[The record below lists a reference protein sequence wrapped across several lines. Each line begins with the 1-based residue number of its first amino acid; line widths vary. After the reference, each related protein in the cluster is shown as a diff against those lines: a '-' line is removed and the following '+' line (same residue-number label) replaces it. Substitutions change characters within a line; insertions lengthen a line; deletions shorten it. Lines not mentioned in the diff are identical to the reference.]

1 MVSVSIYQNK
11 DSQHRLQTTDADK
24 EDSSGDDDEQNKLL
38 ILNSKNLEPG
48 SDDQFLGTQESLQTQ
63 MLVMSAN
70 AEEQKIEPNLS
81 KNGKELPE
89 KSSEQLQIT

>member
-1 MVSVSIYQNK
+1 
-11 DSQHRLQTTDADK
+11 
-24 EDSSGDDDEQNKLL
+24 
-38 ILNSKNLEPG
+38 
-48 SDDQFLGTQESLQTQ
+48 
-63 MLVMSAN
+63 MSAN

>member
-11 DSQHRLQTTDADK
+11 DSQHRLQTTDADW

-48 SDDQFLGTQESLQTQ
+48 SDDHFLGTQESLQTQ